1 MQCVQY
7 RSLALTQTT
16 PPHSRKGFGVT
27 IAGEF
32 SNAINDCGQW
42 VLGVDKPPYY
52 GPGDLYWEDAT
63 QWSPSTKQGL
73 LTFAK
78 ASMDAL
84 GDWFFWTWKVGNS
97 SVTNTV
103 RAPLWSY
110 QLGLQGGWMP
120 KDPRDARG
128 TGAKLGA
135 DPPAPVWDGAY
146 QPWQTGGAGA
156 GEVTPAAAQRILA
169 WPPPM
174 ANVPQDEG
182 PLPQYMT
189 PTAGKGSPVT
199 LAPPAFAGAAPTV
212 RVGNGWANAK
222 DATPAVT
229 PIPGCAYP
237 NAWDALDAQVPAV
250 GCNSTASVD
259 AQPVVPADP
268 PVPTDPPT
276 GPPNHVAEVA
286 GVGVDGDE

>member
-120 KDPRDARG
+120 KDPRDASG
-128 TGAKLGA
+128 TCAKLGA
-135 DPPAPVWDGAY
+135 DPPAPAWDGAY

-156 GEVTPAAAQRILA
+156 GSVTPAAAQRIIA

-189 PTAGKGSPVT
+189 PTAGKGTPVT
-199 LAPPAFAGAAPTV
+199 LAPPAFTEAAPTV
-212 RVGNGWANAK
+212 HVGNGWANAK